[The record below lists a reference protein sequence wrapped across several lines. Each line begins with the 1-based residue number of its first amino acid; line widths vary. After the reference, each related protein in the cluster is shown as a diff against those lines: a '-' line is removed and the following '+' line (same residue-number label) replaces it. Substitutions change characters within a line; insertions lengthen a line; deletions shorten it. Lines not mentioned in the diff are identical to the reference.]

1 MQRSIYRVW
10 LKRESELRDN
20 RSHAPVEVGNKCLD
34 LSRIYI
40 AVYIAAKIMRGWLN
54 RAWTLRDTC
63 SHAPV
68 ETSIKTDINDCLG
81 FEEQQQQRL

>member
-40 AVYIAAKIMRGWLN
+40 AAKIMHGWLN
-54 RAWTLRDTC
+54 RAWTLRDNR

-81 FEEQQQQRL
+81 FEEQQRL